1 MVRFDMSG
9 SDDEAG
15 ADAANEED
23 CLVPAESADEA
34 DDDFS
39 PFDEV
44 AEGFANEPLQKVIG
58 PDGLPTPV
66 DPGQRSDIPPL
77 SLKTLVCM
85 GDFSKFVI
93 RGGFGEV
100 IAEFA
105 LDEVERSPNGSW
117 RAKRELV
124 LDRASLEIKRI
135 KAFLEKHKNE
145 DGVQHLLNISD
156 QALFTHAL
164 GQWSESNGA
173 AARMSYGWIE
183 VEPIR
188 PPCRHYVR
196 QITQFEYNPENDVVI
211 RLCSARRTTE
221 GAFMSV
227 RDRKIAA
234 CDMREPRDLESEKII
249 DDFDTRKIKEG
260 AEREYFPI
268 FGGFG
273 PSGKPGD
280 GKPIICER
288 S

>member
-1 MVRFDMSG
+1 MSG

-15 ADAANEED
+15 ADAANEEE
-23 CLVPAESADEA
+23 CLAPAESGDEV
-34 DDDFS
+34 DDEFS

-44 AEGFANEPLQKVIG
+44 ADGFANEPLQKVIG

-77 SLKTLVCM
+77 SLKSLVCM
-85 GDFSKFVI
+85 GDFSKFVL
-93 RGGFGEV
+93 RGAFAEV
-100 IAEFA
+100 IAVFSPE
-105 LDEVERSPNGSW
+105 EVERAPCGSW
-117 RAKRELV
+117 RAKRAFV
-124 LDRASLEIKRI
+124 LDKAALEVKRMRAYLQERKDEPQV
-135 KAFLEKHKNE
+135 AELLAQTDE
-145 DGVQHLLNISD
+145 DM
-156 QALFTHAL
+156 FFHAL
-164 GQWSESNGA
+164 EHWA
-173 AARMSYGWIE
+173 VARGTRYVVNRDWIE

-196 QITQFEYNPENDVVI
+196 QISQFEYNPENDVVI

-234 CDMREPRDLESEKII
+234 CDMRAPRDLESEKII
-249 DDFDTRKIKEG
+249 DDFDARKIKQG
-260 AEREYFPI
+260 MEREYFSI
-268 FGGFG
+268 FSGFG

-280 GKPIICER
+280 GKPVVYER